1 MKLQHLLAFVLALFC
16 MACASA
22 PSPNTHAVAFLH
34 ASVIPMDQE
43 RVLRDQTVVVADRT
57 IVAMGPSSKVKVP
70 PGAVRIDAKD
80 RYLLPA
86 LCDMHVHQV
95 TAAWDMMLPAEAR
108 VPNDELPY
116 DRFLFPYIANGVTT
130 VQELSASREH
140 LLLRDRIQRGE
151 VLGPRMILGQMI
163 DGPKKAWPPPLSTWV
178 ATPEEA
184 REAVRRAKA
193 DGYDKMKVYSFLS
206 RESYDAIVST
216 AKEVDMDV
224 IGHVP
229 MALSIDEV
237 LDAGQIMIAHSE
249 ELAKHVDEDYSA
261 DKIDRLADQLAQRGV
276 WMIPT
281 LVTTQSIVEL
291 FDHPDQVLS
300 RPEAA
305 YYRHPL
311 QAGVWTFVATN
322 LYGPIPPPARQGLR
336 DAFTKFQR
344 PLTNAVQ
351 KKGGKLLAGSD
362 SILPGLV
369 PGFALQREL
378 HELVDAGLTPFEAL
392 RTSTTAPFEYLGEA
406 DRAGTI
412 AVGKQSDLI
421 LVDENPLEDI
431 SNTSRISGVLIRGR
445 WIGGDEIEKTMQAI
459 ASAR

>member
-1 MKLQHLLAFVLALFC
+1 
-16 MACASA
+16 
-22 PSPNTHAVAFLH
+22 
-34 ASVIPMDQE
+34 
-43 RVLRDQTVVVADRT
+43 
-57 IVAMGPSSKVKVP
+57 MGPSSQVKVP
-70 PGAVRIDAKD
+70 ADAVRVDAKE

-95 TAAWDMMLPAEAR
+95 TAAWDMMLPEAAR
-108 VPNDELPY
+108 VPDDELPY
-116 DRFLFPYIANGVTT
+116 DRFLFPYLATGVTT
-130 VQELSASREH
+130 VQELSASRGH
-140 LLLRDRIQRGE
+140 LLLRDRIERGE
-151 VLGPRMILGQMI
+151 LLGPRMILGKMI
-163 DGPKKAWPPPLSTWV
+163 DGPDKAWPPPLSTWV

-193 DGYDKMKVYSFLS
+193 DGYDRMKVYSFLS

-216 AKEVDMDV
+216 AKEVGMDV

-229 MALSIDEV
+229 MALSIDQV

-249 ELAKHVDEDYSA
+249 ELAKHAGGDYSA
-261 DKIDRLADQLAQRGV
+261 EKIDQIADQLTQRGV

-281 LVTTQSIVEL
+281 LVTTQSIIEL
-291 FDHPDQVLS
+291 FDTPERVLQ
-300 RPEAA
+300 RPEAV

-311 QAGVWTFVATN
+311 QAGVWTFVTTN
-322 LYGPIPPPARQGLR
+322 LYGPIPPNGRQFIR
-336 DAFTKFQR
+336 DAYAQFQR
-344 PLTNAVQ
+344 PLTRAIQ

-378 HELVDAGLTPFEAL
+378 HELVDAGLTPYEAL

-406 DRAGTI
+406 ERAGTV

-421 LVDENPLEDI
+421 LVDANPLEDI
-431 SNTSRISGVLIRGR
+431 AAASKIAGVLVRGR
-445 WIGGDEIEKTMQAI
+445 WIGSDEIRNRMQAI
-459 ASAR
+459 ADAEKGN